1 MRLPRHATPASLSA
15 EAPREALARDEALL
29 AQVGDAPLVRWY
41 RVTSPA
47 LVLGLALHH
56 RRQEVVDFEHCRA
69 AGVEV
74 LDRAAGG
81 GAVLLDQGMLCCTVA
96 TPNAES
102 DLTESYRWLGV
113 HFAQRLALRR
123 VEVAEAR
130 ADVAALREAKA
141 DLVLNACYGAL
152 SPHEVVDQRGA
163 KVVGFAQVRRQH
175 AALFQIGILLRDQS
189 GLADLLNVPDEASRN
204 TLRNELRQRSAA
216 LQTLLSPRQLVQ
228 LLQFSA
234 T

>member
-1 MRLPRHATPASLSA
+1 MCSPAAAPSSDVPAAALLLTTTISSTTPVAAKSRMAARIESRSLYVGNTTEMRLPRHGTSASLSA

-41 RVTSPA
+41 MVTSPA

-96 TPNAES
+96 TPNPES

-113 HFAQRLALRR
+113 HFAQRLGLRR

-152 SPHEVVDQRGA
+152 SPHEVVDQQGA
-163 KVVGFAQVRRQH
+163 KV
-175 AALFQIGILLRDQS
+175 
-189 GLADLLNVPDEASRN
+189 
-204 TLRNELRQRSAA
+204 
-216 LQTLLSPRQLVQ
+216 
-228 LLQFSA
+228 
-234 T
+234 